1 MKKVKKD
8 SVNYRAIVLAIEKI
22 LEITHGEQRETLEQR
37 FNEFK
42 QTENLQYLQL
52 LDQESAKRIF
62 EMRSFIKL
70 FLDAITEA
78 TMSPKYSQLA
88 DKDLL

>member
-78 TMSPKYSQLA
+78 TMSPKYSHLA